1 MVLPARF
8 ISTSLSKISE
18 TNFGAHLEVLQHRHL
33 GKDDAA
39 LRHVGQAAVEHLI
52 RPEPGDVLTVEAHPA
67 AGRPEEAHD
76 GLEGGRLAGAVG
88 ADHAHHLSRAHLDRH
103 VVEDRHLAVA
113 RGDALGAQQHGTRL
127 RPHGRRRAI

>member
-39 LRHVGQAAVEHLI
+39 LRDVGQAARQHLIGPEARDVLAVEH
-52 RPEPGDVLTVEAHPA
+52 DAA
-67 AGRPEEAHD
+67 AGRVHEAHH
-76 GLEGGRLAGAVG
+76 GLEGGGLARAVG
-88 ADHAHHLSRAHLDRH
+88 ADDADDLAAAH
-103 VVEDRHLAVA
+103 VERDVMQDVDLAVPGGQML
-113 RGDALGAQQHGTRL
+113 RGED
-127 RPHGRRRAI
+127 GRRHGVARFSQT